1 MSVAIFGCE
10 IDQFEESV
18 LESLTYKHSGGSM
31 VLMSLLSDVQ
41 EMIERDDKEGARQ
54 TVNRV
59 KYLISQ
65 AGELHPISFK

>member
-18 LESLTYKHSGGSM
+18 LDSFTYRVSGGRM

-54 TVNRV
+54 TINRV
-59 KYLISQ
+59 KYLIRQ
-65 AGELHPISFK
+65 ADELHSISFK